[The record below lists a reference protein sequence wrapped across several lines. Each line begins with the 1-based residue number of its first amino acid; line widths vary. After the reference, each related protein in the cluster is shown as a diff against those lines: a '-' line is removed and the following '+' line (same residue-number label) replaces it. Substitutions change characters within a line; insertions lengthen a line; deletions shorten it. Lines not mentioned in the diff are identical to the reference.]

1 MVDPIIDFNR
11 VEALPYKKT
20 VAMVNNF
27 IINTTQFL
35 NRFAYLC
42 EKKLTDVDRNIQR
55 LEITMNILE
64 QKLASIPG
72 LEGIQ
77 GGAPPAQQDAQAAAA
92 PAATTPAAPAAQAP
106 GANIP
111 TPPPPP
117 NAVPAPAVA
126 APVAAAPASSGVT
139 NQNDPRFS
147 RFFKML
153 KIGVPAAQIRQKM
166 MFEGVDPDILEYAFS
181 SSFFVCCFYSY
192 FVMTSLTNSSTATT
206 IISNPDGISD
216 FKPEN
221 DEDDD
226 DDDDA
231 RPSAQPARAERDD
244 EEEDEDEDEDDFDDD

>member
-64 QKLASIPG
+64 QKLASIQG

-77 GGAPPAQQDAQAAAA
+77 GAPATQQPPQAQPQTTAAPTTTATTTTAPP
-92 PAATTPAAPAAQAP
+92 PPS
-106 GANIP
+106 NIP

-117 NAVPAPAVA
+117 GVATPAPVVA
-126 APVAAAPASSGVT
+126 APSGGGVT
-139 NQNDPRFS
+139 NQNDPRYA

-166 MFEGVDPDILEYAFS
+166 MFEGVDPDILD
-181 SSFFVCCFYSY
+181 
-192 FVMTSLTNSSTATT
+192 
-206 IISNPDGISD
+206 NPDGTSD
-216 FKPEN
+216 YKPDN

-226 DDDDA
+226 MDDDEPKA
-231 RPSAQPARAERDD
+231 SSSQTTAARADRDD
-244 EEEDEDEDEDDFDDD
+244 DEDEDEDEEDDFDDD

>member
-77 GGAPPAQQDAQAAAA
+77 GAPAQQQQQAQTQVAAPTAAAAA
-92 PAATTPAAPAAQAP
+92 PTTQAP
-106 GANIP
+106 ANIP

-117 NAVPAPAVA
+117 GAAVPAPV
-126 APVAAAPASSGVT
+126 PVAAAPAVVASSASDGVT
-139 NQNDPRFS
+139 NQNDPRFA

-166 MFEGVDPDILEYAFS
+166 MFEGVDPDILD
-181 SSFFVCCFYSY
+181 
-192 FVMTSLTNSSTATT
+192 
-206 IISNPDGISD
+206 NPDGISD

-221 DEDDD
+221 DDDD
-226 DDDDA
+226 DGDDDA
-231 RPSAQPARAERDD
+231 RPAAQPTAARAERDD
-244 EEEDEDEDEDDFDDD
+244 EDDEDDEDEEDDDFDDD